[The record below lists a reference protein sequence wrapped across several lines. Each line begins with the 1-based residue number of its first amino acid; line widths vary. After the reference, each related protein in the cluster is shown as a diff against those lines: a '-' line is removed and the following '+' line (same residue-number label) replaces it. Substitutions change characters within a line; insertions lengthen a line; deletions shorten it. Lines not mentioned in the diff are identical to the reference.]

1 MQRQRIPVQ
10 FADTIVVAHQVLA
23 TRVLATVTVVLTAA
37 IAPRVPGA
45 LLLIVIELTTL
56 WRVVVVVA
64 LRDMVLAL
72 QLRVKLQEESGVCR
86 IVKLLSNGA
95 KPDRMSRSNA
105 ELSTTVSSCRL
116 QESAGAACMR
126 RSGDVASP
134 V

>member
-1 MQRQRIPVQ
+1 VQRQRIPVQ